1 MQLII
6 VEEEGKE
13 PIIGEMLN
21 CLTKEETK
29 ECGTFGQL
37 VQIRRLDNRAIEDFS
52 YGWRFATFEDLH
64 SYVKRTH

>member
-29 ECGTFGQL
+29 EINIYNKARIC
-37 VQIRRLDNRAIEDFS
+37 
-52 YGWRFATFEDLH
+52 FE
-64 SYVKRTH
+64 